1 MTQGLLCFSEEY
13 SNIYIYISTTTS
25 IIQKYGP
32 PSPKN
37 YYIERNFDFPLAAI
51 SKVLV
56 EFDPG
61 TVIQILVL
69 HWQNVYILCQL
80 IIT

>member
-1 MTQGLLCFSEEY
+1 MAQGLLCFSEEY
-13 SNIYIYISTTTS
+13 SNIYISTTTS

-51 SKVLV
+51 SKVV
-56 EFDPG
+56 KFDPEA
-61 TVIQILVL
+61 VIQILVL
-69 HWQNVYILCQL
+69 TWQNVYISCQL